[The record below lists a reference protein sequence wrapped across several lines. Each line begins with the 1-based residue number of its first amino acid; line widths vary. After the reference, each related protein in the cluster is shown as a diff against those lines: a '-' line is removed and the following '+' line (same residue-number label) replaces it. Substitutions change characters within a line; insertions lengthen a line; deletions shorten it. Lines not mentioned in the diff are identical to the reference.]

1 MEETKRDIHKP
12 SLAWR
17 VQDFCK
23 EASISPSTFW
33 KWVALGK
40 LKVIKFGG
48 RTLIASAEVERFQ
61 REGVQ

>member
-1 MEETKRDIHKP
+1 MEDASETHKP

-33 KWVALGK
+33 KWVALGR
-40 LKVIKFGG
+40 LKVIRFGG
-48 RTLIASAEVERFQ
+48 RTLVPSTEVQRFK
-61 REGVQ
+61 REGIQ